1 MGYFS
6 TLGKKIGS
14 EVNSLGQKALG
25 GIRKGVK
32 VVSSEAGKIEKVA
45 KSVGS
50 VAGTISSVAGTIGAG
65 AAMIGL
71 EPVAAAALGVSAAAK
86 GVQKGADFVGG
97 VAGKVDAGVKT
108 AQRMAKATSI
118 GIQSAERGIDA
129 MRRGDIKAAV
139 QDARM
144 VGDAAKVAV
153 TDANQI
159 RKQIERK
166 K

>member
-45 KSVGS
+45 KSVGG

-86 GVQKGADFVGG
+86 GVQKGAEFVGG
-97 VAGKVDAGVKT
+97 VAGKVDTLRSGV
-108 AQRMAKATSI
+108 RMAKATSI

-129 MRRGDIKAAV
+129 MRRGDVKSAV

-144 VGDAAKVAV
+144 VADAAKVAV
-153 TDANQI
+153 TDANKI

>member
-1 MGYFS
+1 MGFFS

-14 EVNSLGQKALG
+14 GVNSLGQKALG
-25 GIRKGVK
+25 GIKKGVK
-32 VVSSEAGKIEKVA
+32 VVSSEAGKIEKGA

-65 AAMIGL
+65 AAIIGL

-97 VAGKVDAGVKT
+97 VAGKVDAGV
-108 AQRMAKATSI
+108 RVAKATSI

-129 MRRGDIKAAV
+129 MRRGDVKAAV

-144 VGDAAKVAV
+144 VADAAMVDV
-153 TDANQI
+153 TAANQI

>member
-1 MGYFS
+1 
-6 TLGKKIGS
+6 
-14 EVNSLGQKALG
+14 
-25 GIRKGVK
+25 
-32 VVSSEAGKIEKVA
+32 
-45 KSVGS
+45 
-50 VAGTISSVAGTIGAG
+50 
-65 AAMIGL
+65 MIGL

-97 VAGKVDAGVKT
+97 VAGKVDAGV
-108 AQRMAKATSI
+108 RVAKATSI

-129 MRRGDIKAAV
+129 MRRGDVKAAV

-144 VGDAAKVAV
+144 VADAAMVDV
-153 TDANQI
+153 TAANQL